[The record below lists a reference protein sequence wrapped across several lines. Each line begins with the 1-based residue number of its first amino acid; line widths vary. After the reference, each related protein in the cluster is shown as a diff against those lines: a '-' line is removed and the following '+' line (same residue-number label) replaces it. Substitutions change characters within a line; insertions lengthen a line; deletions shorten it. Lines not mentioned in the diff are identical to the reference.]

1 MTGTFTDSIAAV
13 ATSAAASLVFKAT
26 LVLAAGLLATAFARR
41 ARASVRH
48 ALLTSTLAVVLALP
62 AGAALMPALAISVPL
77 APPAPQVGTAIE
89 VAQPRATSSIPIVG
103 GMQQT
108 DRAAQVSLRTIVV
121 STWAVGAAMLVGWL
135 ARAVWRLRASDAWAS
150 PGSRSDPSSTTWPL
164 VPVLHG
170 LLTCSFMKR
179 SRPRSRDHPTRDH
192 RFARDS

>member
-1 MTGTFTDSIAAV
+1 M
-13 ATSAAASLVFKAT
+13 
-26 LVLAAGLLATAFARR
+26 
-41 ARASVRH
+41 
-48 ALLTSTLAVVLALP
+48 LTSTLAVVLALP

-77 APPAPQVGTAIE
+77 VRAPQVGTAIE

-135 ARAVWRLRASDAWAS
+135 ARAVWRLRRIRRGRPLAEV
-150 PGSRSDPSSTTWPL
+150 RPSSTTWPL

-179 SRPRSRDHPTRDH
+179 SRPRSLAGSSDPRSSFRTRLASGRHISSARVRARVGTRAPT
-192 RFARDS
+192 

>member
-1 MTGTFTDSIAAV
+1 MTGTLTDSIAAL

-103 GMQQT
+103 GMQQIDRYGAGLAT
-108 DRAAQVSLRTIVV
+108 DNRRLDMGRRRGNA
-121 STWAVGAAMLVGWL
+121 GWL
-135 ARAVWRLRASDAWAS
+135 AGAGRLAVA
-150 PGSRSDPSSTTWPL
+150 P
-164 VPVLHG
+164 
-170 LLTCSFMKR
+170 
-179 SRPRSRDHPTRDH
+179 HPTH
-192 RFARDS
+192 GPPLARSPTPRQRPGHSCRHYTTC